1 MSLELYDA
9 QRVYLLETLPSAI
22 TKAGLD
28 QEPVMRRLL
37 KEWKQQLP
45 AFQQNP
51 NVASPTTLSPEE
63 LDPAF
68 NSAVRALNSGLQTE
82 LERALSRGKEAEVQT
97 LKRTQKRLFE
107 QGVSAVIHVYFTT
120 QQVQTRVLLE
130 RCEETEVAA
139 VLKRYKLENDV
150 KQIQTVYQK
159 MSKAL
164 ESQQQPKEQRTLL
177 SNNLK
182 EARVAF
188 HKSLRQCLQY
198 IELRLSEDSPTEK
211 ASKESILQLV
221 EEAKS
226 TAQDLRQRNRKKS
239 TESS

>member
-1 MSLELYDA
+1 
-9 QRVYLLETLPSAI
+9 
-22 TKAGLD
+22 
-28 QEPVMRRLL
+28 
-37 KEWKQQLP
+37 
-45 AFQQNP
+45 
-51 NVASPTTLSPEE
+51 
-63 LDPAF
+63 
-68 NSAVRALNSGLQTE
+68 
-82 LERALSRGKEAEVQT
+82 
-97 LKRTQKRLFE
+97 
-107 QGVSAVIHVYFTT
+107 
-120 QQVQTRVLLE
+120 
-130 RCEETEVAA
+130 
-139 VLKRYKLENDV
+139 
-150 KQIQTVYQK
+150 